1 MDRIGLNK
9 MEMNEAEQYFQTG
22 QLVKY
27 HGQEVKLLSVNL
39 LRQEFTVVLPDGKKL
54 LGVGVEE
61 LCNI

>member
-1 MDRIGLNK
+1 
-9 MEMNEAEQYFQTG
+9 MEMNQAEHYFQTG

-27 HGQEVKLLSVNL
+27 RGQEVKLLSLNI

-54 LGVGVEE
+54 LGIGVEE